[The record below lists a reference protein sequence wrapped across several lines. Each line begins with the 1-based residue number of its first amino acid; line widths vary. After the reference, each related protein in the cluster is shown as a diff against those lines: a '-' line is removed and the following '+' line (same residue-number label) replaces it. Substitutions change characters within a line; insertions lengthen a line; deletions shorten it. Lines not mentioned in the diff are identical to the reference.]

1 MSLIFK
7 SVISEKLTNNE
18 IRQICLL
25 KDKQWKF
32 GLRSQLKWYKNN
44 IKKFDLHNLFYIKSK
59 LVGYTLLRKRTCQI
73 KNLKKNIYYLLFDT
87 MVIDTKYR
95 GMKFSDLLMTFN
107 NSIIKQSGFFA
118 FLICKNELVNF
129 YKKNN
134 WIKLNKKFFQVA
146 DHQFS
151 TNGMV
156 LNKKKDINRYIFY
169 INN

>member
-59 LVGYTLLRKRTCQI
+59 LVGYTLLGKRTCQI

-107 NSIIKQSGFFA
+107 NSIIKQSGFFS

-146 DHQFS
+146 DHRFS